1 MKCRKPLQAQAHVL
15 LYQVMTLNE
24 CKKRVQT
31 QQPTW
36 ACIYIRQHL
45 HPVRSFKFGDVQIS
59 NRLVL
64 GKEDEKVVAHRD
76 DGT

>member
-1 MKCRKPLQAQAHVL
+1 MSKATSSAGTCV
-15 LYQVMTLNE
+15 TLPSNDI
-24 CKKRVQT
+24 KRVQKKEYKPNN
-31 QQPTW
+31 QLGH
-36 ACIYIRQHL
+36 AYIRQHL